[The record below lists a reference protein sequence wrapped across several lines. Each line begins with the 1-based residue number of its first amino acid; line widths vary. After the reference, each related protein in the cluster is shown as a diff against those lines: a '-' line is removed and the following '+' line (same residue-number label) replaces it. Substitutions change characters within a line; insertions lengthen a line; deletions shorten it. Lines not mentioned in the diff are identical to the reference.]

1 TRHKNTKYAHL
12 ICTFALSMALIGKDK
27 PEQHAEM
34 PFFAHIEALRW
45 HIARSAGVIVFLGCL
60 FFFYNDIVFG
70 KIIFGP
76 RHQDFITYRVIC
88 KLGKMILGNE
98 SACIQVAQQGLIN
111 TDLAGQFTMHLWVS
125 FIGGLIVGMPYVL
138 WELWRFI
145 RPALK
150 NNEAK
155 PAKGFVWVSTLLFLV
170 GVSFSYFLIFP
181 LTWNFL
187 APYVVS
193 NDVQN
198 LISFDS
204 YVSNLTTLTLAFG
217 LVFEMPVV
225 VYFLSRL
232 GLMTPAFMRKYRR
245 HAIVVILVLAAFIT
259 PTSDI
264 PTQLA
269 VFAPLYVLYE
279 ASIFVSAYV
288 AKKQGA

>member
-1 TRHKNTKYAHL
+1 ML
-12 ICTFALSMALIGKDK
+12 INSYFCGSMAKSTDNN
-27 PEQHAEM
+27 EQRAEM
-34 PFFAHIEALRW
+34 PFFSHIEALRW
-45 HIARSAGVIVFLGCL
+45 HIVRSAAVVVFLGIL
-60 FFFYNDIVFG
+60 FFFYNDVLFG

-88 KLGKMILGNE
+88 KLGQMVLGNND
-98 SACIQVAQQGLIN
+98 ACIQVASQGLIN
-111 TDLAGQFTMHLWVS
+111 TELAGQFTMHLWVS

-138 WELWRFI
+138 WEMWKFI

-150 NNEAK
+150 SSEAK
-155 PAKGFVWVSTLLFLV
+155 PARGFVLVSTFLFLT
-170 GVSFSYFLIFP
+170 GVCFSYFLIFP

-187 APYVVS
+187 APYAVS
-193 NDVQN
+193 GDVQN

-217 LVFEMPVV
+217 LVFLMPVV

-232 GLMTPAFMRKYRR
+232 SLMTPAFMRKYRR
-245 HAIVVILVLAAFIT
+245 HAIVVILILAAFIT

-269 VFAPLYVLYE
+269 VFIPLYILYE

-288 AKKQGA
+288 EKKRVA

>member
-1 TRHKNTKYAHL
+1 
-12 ICTFALSMALIGKDK
+12 MALLDQNN
-27 PEQHAEM
+27 PEKKAEM

-45 HIARSAGVIVFLGCL
+45 HIVRSALVIVFLGCL
-60 FFFYNDIVFG
+60 LFFYNDIVFG

-76 RHQDFITYRVIC
+76 RHPDFITYRVIC
-88 KLGKMILGNE
+88 KLGWMVFGNN

-111 TDLAGQFTMHLWVS
+111 TELAGQFTMHLWVS
-125 FIGGLIVGMPYVL
+125 LIGGLIIGMPYVL
-138 WELWRFI
+138 WEIWRFI

-155 PAKGFVWVSTLLFLV
+155 PAKGFVLVSTFLFLI

-245 HAIVVILVLAAFIT
+245 HAIVVILILSAFIT

-288 AKKQGA
+288 KKKHLAQDLSL

>member
-1 TRHKNTKYAHL
+1 
-12 ICTFALSMALIGKDK
+12 MALIGKDK

>member
-1 TRHKNTKYAHL
+1 
-12 ICTFALSMALIGKDK
+12 MALLDRNNPDQK
-27 PEQHAEM
+27 AEM
-34 PFFAHIEALRW
+34 PFFSHIEALRW

-60 FFFYNDIVFG
+60 LFFYNDIVFG
-70 KIIFGP
+70 TIIFGP

-88 KLGKMILGNE
+88 KLGWMIFGND

-111 TDLAGQFTMHLWVS
+111 TELAGQFTMHLWVS
-125 FIGGLIVGMPYVL
+125 FIGGLIIGMPYVL
-138 WELWRFI
+138 WEVWKFI

-155 PAKGFVWVSTLLFLV
+155 PAKGFVIVSTVLFLI

-187 APYVVS
+187 APYAVS

-232 GLMTPAFMRKYRR
+232 SLMTPAFMRKYRR
-245 HAIVVILVLAAFIT
+245 HAIVVILVISAFIT

-269 VFAPLYVLYE
+269 VCAPLYVLYE

-288 AKKQGA
+288 EKKHRS

>member
-1 TRHKNTKYAHL
+1 
-12 ICTFALSMALIGKDK
+12 MALFDK
-27 PEQHAEM
+27 SKPGEATDM

-45 HIARSAGVIVFLGCL
+45 HIVRSVIAVVCLGFLL
-60 FFFYNDIVFG
+60 FFFNDILFG

-76 RHQDFITYRVIC
+76 RHQDFITYKVIC
-88 KLGKMILGNE
+88 KLGQRFLGDN
-98 SACIQVAQQGLIN
+98 SACIQVASQELIN

-125 FIGGLIVGMPYVL
+125 FIGGLILGMPYVL
-138 WELWRFI
+138 WELWRFV

-150 NNEAK
+150 NTETK
-155 PAKGFVWVSTLLFLV
+155 PVRGFVLVSTFLFLI
-170 GVSFSYFLIFP
+170 GVCFSYFLIFP

-187 APYVVS
+187 APYQVS
-193 NDVQN
+193 KDVNN

-225 VYFLSRL
+225 VYFMSRL
-232 GLMTPAFMRKYRR
+232 GIMTPAFMRKYRR
-245 HAIVVILVLAAFIT
+245 HAVVVILVLSAFIT

-269 VFAPLYVLYE
+269 VFAPLYLLYE
-279 ASIFVSAYV
+279 SSIFVSAYV
-288 AKKQGA
+288 NKKYNALG

>member
-1 TRHKNTKYAHL
+1 
-12 ICTFALSMALIGKDK
+12 MALFGKDK
-27 PEQHAEM
+27 PGEATDM

-45 HIARSAGVIVFLGCL
+45 HIVRGVIVVVCLGFLL
-60 FFFYNDIVFG
+60 FFFNDILFG

-76 RHQDFITYRVIC
+76 RHQDFITYKVIC
-88 KLGKMILGNE
+88 KLGQKFLGDN
-98 SACIQVAQQGLIN
+98 STCIQVAGQELIN

-125 FIGGLIVGMPYVL
+125 FIGGLILGMPYVL

-145 RPALK
+145 KPALK
-150 NNEAK
+150 NTETK
-155 PAKGFVWVSTLLFLV
+155 PVKGFVVVSTFLFLI
-170 GVSFSYFLIFP
+170 GVCFSYFLIFP

-187 APYVVS
+187 APYQVS
-193 NDVQN
+193 KDVNN

-225 VYFLSRL
+225 VYFLSRM

-245 HAIVVILVLAAFIT
+245 HAVVVILVLSAFIT

-279 ASIFVSAYV
+279 VSIFVAAYV
-288 AKKQGA
+288 NKKHHAQA

>member
-1 TRHKNTKYAHL
+1 
-12 ICTFALSMALIGKDK
+12 MALDQNTTEPK
-27 PEQHAEM
+27 AEM

-45 HIARSAGVIVFLGCL
+45 HIARSALVIVLLGCL
-60 FFFYNDIVFG
+60 LFFYNDIVFG

-88 KLGKMILGNE
+88 KLGQMILGTND
-98 SACIQVAQQGLIN
+98 ACIQVAQQGLIN
-111 TDLAGQFTMHLWVS
+111 TELAGQFTMHLWVS
-125 FIGGLIVGMPYVL
+125 FIGGLIIGMPYVL
-138 WELWRFI
+138 WEVWRFI

-155 PAKGFVWVSTLLFLV
+155 PAKGFVFVSTILFLI

-187 APYVVS
+187 APYAVS

-245 HAIVVILVLAAFIT
+245 HAIVVILVLSAFIT

-288 AKKQGA
+288 EKKHRTI

>member
-1 TRHKNTKYAHL
+1 
-12 ICTFALSMALIGKDK
+12 MALRSSDNRGGN
-27 PEQHAEM
+27 AEM
-34 PFFAHIEALRW
+34 PFFEHIEALRW
-45 HIARSAGVIVFLGCL
+45 HIARSAFVVLLLTCVL
-60 FFFYNDIVFG
+60 FFYNDIVFG

-76 RHQDFITYRVIC
+76 RHTDFITYRVIC
-88 KLGKMILGNE
+88 KLGYKLFGDGR
-98 SACIQVAQQGLIN
+98 ACIDVAQQGLIN

-125 FIGGLIVGMPYVL
+125 LIGGLIVGMPYIL
-138 WELWRFI
+138 WEAWRFI

-150 NNEAK
+150 NTEAK
-155 PAKGFVWVSTLLFLV
+155 PAKGFVWISTVLFLI

-187 APYVVS
+187 APYQVS
-193 NDVQN
+193 SDVTN

-217 LVFEMPVV
+217 LVFEMPIV

-232 GLMTPAFMRKYRR
+232 GIMTPGFMRKYRR
-245 HAIVVILVLAAFIT
+245 HAVVIILVIAAFIT

-269 VFAPLYVLYE
+269 VFTPLYILYE

-288 AKKQGA
+288 TKKHHS

>member
-1 TRHKNTKYAHL
+1 MSLLDKNDPGQK
-12 ICTFALSMALIGKDK
+12 S
-27 PEQHAEM
+27 EM

-45 HIARSAGVIVFLGCL
+45 HIVRSVLVVICLAFLL
-60 FFFYNDIVFG
+60 FFFNDIVFG

-76 RHQDFITYRVIC
+76 RHQDFITYKAIC
-88 KLGKMILGNE
+88 KLGQFFLGNN
-98 SACIQVAQQGLIN
+98 STCIEVAKQGLIN

-138 WELWRFI
+138 WELWRFVK
-145 RPALK
+145 PALK
-150 NNEAK
+150 NTETK
-155 PAKGFVWVSTLLFLV
+155 PAKGFVLVSTILFLI
-170 GVSFSYFLIFP
+170 GVCFSYFLIFP

-225 VYFLSRL
+225 VYFLSRI
-232 GLMTPAFMRKYRR
+232 GLMTPAFMKKYRR
-245 HAIVVILVLAAFIT
+245 HAIVVILVLSAFIT
-259 PTSDI
+259 PTSAI

-269 VFAPLYVLYE
+269 VFVTLYTLYE

-288 AKKQGA
+288 NKKYRAL